1 MTEQLFGNK
10 VDLIQVSVFSSRA
23 DMGAAAGK
31 DVADCIRL
39 LHGQQEIVRMVFA
52 AAPSQAEL
60 LSYLAA
66 DTSIDWK
73 RIDVFHMD
81 EYIGLP
87 PEAPQR
93 FGFFLMEHLFKKVKP
108 RRIHLIN
115 DSAELQ
121 ETCMVYEKLLK
132 EFPIDI
138 VCLGVGENGHLA
150 FNDPPVADFDDRETI
165 KPVVL
170 DQACRQQ
177 QVNDGCFTS
186 LNNVPL
192 QALTLTIPALLSATY
207 LFCVVP
213 GKTKSVAVKN
223 LLEGNIAAACPAS
236 ILRTHN
242 NCRLYV
248 DMDSYSL
255 VTAKHS

>member
-66 DTSIDWK
+66 HTSIDWK

-93 FGFFLMEHLFKKVKP
+93 FGFFLCV
-108 RRIHLIN
+108 
-115 DSAELQ
+115 
-121 ETCMVYEKLLK
+121 LK
-132 EFPIDI
+132 
-138 VCLGVGENGHLA
+138 
-150 FNDPPVADFDDRETI
+150 
-165 KPVVL
+165 
-170 DQACRQQ
+170 
-177 QVNDGCFTS
+177 
-186 LNNVPL
+186 
-192 QALTLTIPALLSATY
+192 
-207 LFCVVP
+207 
-213 GKTKSVAVKN
+213 
-223 LLEGNIAAACPAS
+223 
-236 ILRTHN
+236 
-242 NCRLYV
+242 
-248 DMDSYSL
+248 
-255 VTAKHS
+255 